1 MDEQPRLSDLRS
13 FLVWILATKFH
24 YLIILGIIVGIFA
37 TLIINR
43 LDYAVRALIYIVPG
57 LLAAIFVWNLY
68 RNGEKYPETL
78 NLMQPH
84 RKFFQILF
92 VVLFAL
98 SLLALYF
105 SPPGPGIILSYSPC
119 CSVAFSCR
127 SSQIPSNRRSSCLK
141 SAV

>member
-1 MDEQPRLSDLRS
+1 MEFSQR
-13 FLVWILATKFH
+13 F
-24 YLIILGIIVGIFA
+24 
-37 TLIINR
+37 IINR

-78 NLMQPH
+78 ILMQPH
-84 RKFFQILF
+84 RKLFQILF

-105 SPPGPGIILSYSPC
+105 SPTRPWYYFVLLTLLFC
-119 CSVAFSCR
+119 CIFLQIFSDT
-127 SSQIPSNRRSSCLK
+127 LK
-141 SAV
+141 TVGYPV